1 MDYHK
6 IDKRIEEYVT
16 GLFDQMHSP
25 SLIFHNLEHTE
36 NVVKRTKEIAGH
48 YNVSEKE
55 MLILFA
61 AAWFHDTGYLLAEP
75 RLHEEKSVELIK
87 TLCINFQLRTK
98 F

>member
-6 IDKRIEEYVT
+6 IDKRIEEYVA

-25 SLIFHNLEHTE
+25 ALVFHNLDHTE

-61 AAWFHDTGYLLAEP
+61 AAWFHDTGYFFTEP
-75 RLHEEKSVELIK
+75 GEA
-87 TLCINFQLRTK
+87 
-98 F
+98 